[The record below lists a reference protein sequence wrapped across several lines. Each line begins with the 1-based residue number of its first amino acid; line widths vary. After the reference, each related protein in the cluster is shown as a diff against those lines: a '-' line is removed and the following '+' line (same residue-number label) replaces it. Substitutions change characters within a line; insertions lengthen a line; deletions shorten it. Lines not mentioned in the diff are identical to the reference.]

1 MTLSTPDPTTVTTI
15 KSVVV
20 RIIFT
25 ERLKPPLLAI
35 PYASLCQRRLNCYHS
50 AMAGDRDSVAP
61 ALAQFL
67 GEFKRVANAIV
78 DSYFIVDTER
88 RIVDF
93 NRAFFALLPRQV
105 ARGLKGKHCFDVLEL
120 NICKSEC
127 IAQQCWNDNRHVRL
141 DEISGSVQ
149 GEAQK
154 LRFIL
159 SAVPITDE
167 AGNHVGALEIQRNVT
182 DEAVVQVKYQEMLE
196 TEARERERLA
206 NQVRMRTKE
215 LLETN
220 QLLLKTQ
227 KELLAYKKGLTV

>member
-1 MTLSTPDPTTVTTI
+1 MDG
-15 KSVVV
+15 
-20 RIIFT
+20 
-25 ERLKPPLLAI
+25 A
-35 PYASLCQRRLNCYHS
+35 
-50 AMAGDRDSVAP
+50 RDGSVAP
-61 ALAQFL
+61 ALQLFL
-67 GEFKRVANAIV
+67 TEFKRVASAIV
-78 DSYFIVDTER
+78 DSYFVIDHER

-93 NRAFFALLPRQV
+93 NRAFFALLPRQL
-105 ARGLKGKHCFDVLEL
+105 ARGLKGKHCYDVLEL

-127 IAQQCWNDNRHVRL
+127 IAQQCWSDNRHVRL
-141 DEISGSVQ
+141 DEISGSVV

-167 AGNHVGALEIQRNVT
+167 AGNNVGALEIQRNVT

-196 TEARERERLA
+196 KEARERERLA
-206 NQVRMRTKE
+206 NQVRARTKE

>member
-1 MTLSTPDPTTVTTI
+1 MSVDP
-15 KSVVV
+15 
-20 RIIFT
+20 
-25 ERLKPPLLAI
+25 I
-35 PYASLCQRRLNCYHS
+35 P
-50 AMAGDRDSVAP
+50 P
-61 ALAQFL
+61 ALQQFL
-67 GEFKRVANAIV
+67 TEFKRVASAIV
-78 DSYFIVDTER
+78 DSYFVVDTER

-105 ARGLKGKHCFDVLEL
+105 ARGLKGKRCYEVIDL
-120 NICKSEC
+120 NICKTEC
-127 IAQQCWNDNRHVRL
+127 IAQQCWADNRHVRL
-141 DEISGSVQ
+141 DEISGSIV

-167 AGNHVGALEIQRNVT
+167 HGNHVSALEIQRNVT

-227 KELLAYKKGLTV
+227 KELLAYKKGLAV

>member
-1 MTLSTPDPTTVTTI
+1 VD
-15 KSVVV
+15 
-20 RIIFT
+20 
-25 ERLKPPLLAI
+25 
-35 PYASLCQRRLNCYHS
+35 
-50 AMAGDRDSVAP
+50 VAP
-61 ALAQFL
+61 ALEQFL
-67 GEFKRVANAIV
+67 TDFKRVSSAIV
-78 DSYFIVDTER
+78 DSYFVVDTER

-93 NRAFFALLPRQV
+93 NRTFFALLPRHLG
-105 ARGLKGKHCFDVLEL
+105 RGLKGKHCYEVLEL
-120 NICKSEC
+120 NICKNEC
-127 IAQQCWNDNRHVRL
+127 IAQQCWADNRHVRL
-141 DEISGSVQ
+141 DEISGTIV
-149 GEAQK
+149 GVGDAQK

-167 AGNHVGALEIQRNVT
+167 HGNHVGALEIQRNVT

-206 NQVRMRTKE
+206 NQVRARTKE

>member
-1 MTLSTPDPTTVTTI
+1 MDAAV
-15 KSVVV
+15 
-20 RIIFT
+20 
-25 ERLKPPLLAI
+25 A
-35 PYASLCQRRLNCYHS
+35 A
-50 AMAGDRDSVAP
+50 AP
-61 ALAQFL
+61 ALQQFL
-67 GEFKRVANAIV
+67 TEFKRVANAIV

-105 ARGLKGKHCFDVLEL
+105 ARGLKGKKCYEVIEL
-120 NICKSEC
+120 NICEKEC
-127 IAQQCWNDNRHVRL
+127 IAKQCWADNRHVRL
-141 DEISGSVQ
+141 DEISGTIN
-149 GEAQK
+149 GDPDAKK

-167 AGNHVGALEIQRNVT
+167 HGTPVGALEIQRNVT

-206 NQVRMRTKE
+206 NQIRARTKE

>member
-1 MTLSTPDPTTVTTI
+1 MPAPAQLLTFRRSMPDP
-15 KSVVV
+15 S
-20 RIIFT
+20 
-25 ERLKPPLLAI
+25 
-35 PYASLCQRRLNCYHS
+35 
-50 AMAGDRDSVAP
+50 P
-61 ALAQFL
+61 ALQQFL
-67 GEFKRVANAIV
+67 TEFKRVSGALV

-93 NRAFFALLPRQV
+93 NRAFFALLPRQL
-105 ARGLKGKHCFDVLEL
+105 ARGLKGKRCYEVIEL

-127 IAQQCWNDNRHVRL
+127 IAQQCWAGNRHVRL
-141 DEISGSVQ
+141 DEISGSIV

-167 AGNHVGALEIQRNVT
+167 QGNHVGALEIQRNVT

-206 NQVRMRTKE
+206 NQVRARTKE

>member
-1 MTLSTPDPTTVTTI
+1 MPS
-15 KSVVV
+15 
-20 RIIFT
+20 
-25 ERLKPPLLAI
+25 
-35 PYASLCQRRLNCYHS
+35 S
-50 AMAGDRDSVAP
+50 ADVAAP
-61 ALAQFL
+61 ALQQFL
-67 GEFKRVANAIV
+67 TEFKRTANAIV

-93 NRAFFALLPRQV
+93 NRAFFALLPRHV
-105 ARGLKGKHCFDVLEL
+105 ARGLKGKHCYEVLEL

-127 IAQQCWNDNRHVRL
+127 IAQQCWADNRHVRL
-141 DEISGSVQ
+141 DEISGSIA

-167 AGNHVGALEIQRNVT
+167 QGNHVGALEIQRNVT

-206 NQVRMRTKE
+206 NQVRARTKE

>member
-1 MTLSTPDPTTVTTI
+1 MT
-15 KSVVV
+15 
-20 RIIFT
+20 
-25 ERLKPPLLAI
+25 
-35 PYASLCQRRLNCYHS
+35 
-50 AMAGDRDSVAP
+50 AP
-61 ALAQFL
+61 ALQQFL
-67 GEFKRVANAIV
+67 TEFKRVANAIV
-78 DSYFIVDTER
+78 DSYFVVDTER

-105 ARGLKGKHCFDVLEL
+105 ARGLKGKHCFDVIEL

-127 IAQQCWNDNRHVRL
+127 IAQQCWANNRHVRL
-141 DEISGSVQ
+141 DEISGTIA
-149 GEAQK
+149 GESEPLK
-154 LRFIL
+154 FIL

-167 AGNHVGALEIQRNVT
+167 QGNHVGALEIQRNVT

-206 NQVRMRTKE
+206 AQIRTRTKE

-227 KELLAYKKGLTV
+227 KELLAYKKGLVA

>member
-1 MTLSTPDPTTVTTI
+1 VDQT
-15 KSVVV
+15 
-20 RIIFT
+20 
-25 ERLKPPLLAI
+25 
-35 PYASLCQRRLNCYHS
+35 
-50 AMAGDRDSVAP
+50 AP
-61 ALAQFL
+61 VLEQFL
-67 GEFKRVANAIV
+67 ADFKRVSSAIV
-78 DSYFIVDTER
+78 DSYFVVDTDR

-93 NRAFFALLPRQV
+93 NRAFFALMPRHLG
-105 ARGLKGKHCFDVLEL
+105 RGLKGKYCYEVLEL
-120 NICKSEC
+120 NICKNEC
-127 IAQQCWNDNRHVRL
+127 IAEQCWANNRHVRL
-141 DEISGSVQ
+141 DEISGSIV
-149 GEAQK
+149 GVGDEQK

-167 AGNHVGALEIQRNVT
+167 HGNHVGALEIQRNVT

-206 NQVRMRTKE
+206 NQVRARTKE

>member
-1 MTLSTPDPTTVTTI
+1 MDQL
-15 KSVVV
+15 
-20 RIIFT
+20 
-25 ERLKPPLLAI
+25 
-35 PYASLCQRRLNCYHS
+35 
-50 AMAGDRDSVAP
+50 AP
-61 ALAQFL
+61 ALQQFL
-67 GEFKRVANAIV
+67 TEFKRVASVIV
-78 DSYFIVDTER
+78 DSYFVVDTER

-105 ARGLKGKHCFDVLEL
+105 ARGLKGKRCYEVIEL

-127 IAQQCWNDNRHVRL
+127 IAKQCWTDNRHVRL
-141 DEISGSVQ
+141 DEISGQ
-149 GEAQK
+149 IAGESQK

-159 SAVPITDE
+159 SAVPI
-167 AGNHVGALEIQRNVT
+167 T

-206 NQVRMRTKE
+206 NQIRMRTKE

-227 KELLAYKKGLTV
+227 KELLAYKKGLSV